1 MLRRGRNVWRLARTG
16 RDGADRDAVV
26 HSCGLIMAEWL
37 RAPSPTGLRGIYQVE
52 HSSAQGAI
60 FNVGGARPL
69 KVYVERGPS
78 PLELPIGA
86 DLCARSSVIR
96 QVCGAEPWGV
106 LVDFEWSGLE
116 VAIPWPFHQAAVLGA
131 RALNDLQ
138 LDWLLLDA
146 VQPLSALAAAG
157 AMR

>member
-1 MLRRGRNVWRLARTG
+1 MLLRKGRNVWLLSRTG

-69 KVYVERGPS
+69 KVFVDRGTK
-78 PLELPIGA
+78 LELPIGA
-86 DLCARSSVIR
+86 DLCAPGVVTRT
-96 QVCGAEPWGV
+96 VCGGEPWSV
-106 LVDFEWSGLE
+106 LADFEWVGGD
-116 VAIPWPFHQAAVLGA
+116 VVIPWPFHQAAVLGS
-131 RALNDLQ
+131 RSLNDLA

-146 VQPLSALAAAG
+146 VQPLASLAAAVS
-157 AMR
+157 R